1 MFDFR
6 LLLLLR
12 WRQFRSDALY
22 WLRTVGYEPAERS
35 FSQRVYGLYLALIGL
50 FWAGSMASWGAEQA
64 ALLGASLTPAAL
76 DDLLAALPWLALA
89 LQAYALASALRVTP
103 LKLSFAD
110 IAYLAGSPVD
120 RAAAVMFAYVRQVVV
135 RLIPFGALGALV
147 GILLVTPVDSG
158 ARAAAALRGALA
170 AEALLVFTTT
180 LAWLLGILRLIFPRL
195 RRHPWIWLLPFG
207 LLAAAY
213 VLPDVFLWPG
223 RAAIAAV
230 YGQASGAAL
239 ALLVIAALGLA
250 AMVFR
255 LGSQVNMAYASDE
268 SIVHARIKALG
279 LMAWRDPRLRLRIY
293 GQAARA
299 GRKPWLRLPQA
310 YGLWGLTTRA
320 ALTYLRHPM
329 MLLTSLLWG
338 ALMTYV
344 AILLVGEQ
352 LPVQIWIGWLLIA
365 GFVPP
370 VGLLYVFRTDL
381 EERFLYQFLLADRLR
396 LLAADALL
404 PLAALLAG
412 ALVVWI
418 TQGFAPQV
426 AAVGVVFILL
436 LGMLLALSG
445 AAAFSSRRVALTRF
459 LITAAGFGAVAV
471 AGVNLGPLAGLA
483 AAGIANLI
491 LCGLLIEGG

>member
-22 WLRTVGYEPAERS
+22 WLRTVGYQPDERS
-35 FSQRVYGLYLALIGL
+35 FSQRLYGLYLALIGA
-50 FWAGSMASWGAEQA
+50 FWAGSMVSWGAEQA
-64 ALLGASLTPAAL
+64 ALLGASLTPATL
-76 DDLLAALPWLALA
+76 SDLLAALPWLALA
-89 LQAYALASALRVTP
+89 LQVYALASALRVTP
-103 LKLSFAD
+103 LRLSFAD

-120 RAAAVMFAYVRQVVV
+120 RAAAVMFAYTRQVVA
-135 RLIPFGALGALV
+135 RLVPFGALGALV
-147 GILLVTPVDSG
+147 GIVLVTPVDSG
-158 ARAAAALRGALA
+158 ARLAAALRGALA
-170 AEALLVFTTT
+170 AEALLVFTMT
-180 LAWLLGILRLIFPRL
+180 LAWTLGILRLIFPWL

-207 LLAAAY
+207 LPAAAY
-213 VLPDVFLWPG
+213 LLPGVLLWPG
-223 RAAIAAV
+223 RAAIAAI
-230 YGQASGAAL
+230 YGEASGGAL
-239 ALLVIAALGLA
+239 ALLVAGALGLA
-250 AMVFR
+250 ALMFR

-268 SIVHARIKALG
+268 SIVYARIKALG

-299 GRKPWLRLPQA
+299 GRKPWLHLPKA
-310 YGLWGLTTRA
+310 FGLWGLTTRA

-344 AILLVGEQ
+344 AILLVSEQ
-352 LPVQIWIGWLLIA
+352 LPVQIWIGWLLVA

-381 EERFLYQFLLADRLR
+381 EERFLRQFLLADRLR

-412 ALVVWI
+412 ALIVWI
-418 TQGFAPQV
+418 AQGFAPEV
-426 AAVGVVFILL
+426 AIVGAALILL

-445 AAAFSSRRVALTRF
+445 AAAFGNRRVALARF
-459 LITAAGFGAVAV
+459 LITAAGFGVVAV
-471 AGVNLGPLAGLA
+471 AGVNLGALAGLVVA
-483 AAGIANLI
+483 VIANLL
-491 LCGLLIEGG
+491 LCGVLMEAG